1 MYKNDRSFMVTSGN
15 LYGLLYENTN
25 VNTFAEALLKLFLV

>member
-1 MYKNDRSFMVTSGN
+1 MYKNNKSFMVTSGN
-15 LYGLLYENTN
+15 QYGLLYQNTN